1 VHDFGQRPEGGTL
14 MEPAVA
20 HTALGD
26 LRGIWQNGVATFRGV
41 PFAEPPVGELRFAAA
56 EPVQPWRGLRDATQ
70 HGPIAPQLQS
80 RLSLAMGEFQRPQS
94 EDCLTLTIATPAAD
108 GKARPVLVW
117 FHGGAWITGAG
128 SLDWYDGSTLVH
140 EGDIV
145 FVGVNY
151 RLGAL
156 GWLHRPG
163 IVDTDSGISD
173 MLAALA
179 WVRDNIAAFGGD
191 PSCVTVMGQSAGATS
206 IGRLLMLP
214 EARALFHRAIMQSGG
229 YGRGAYTSAMASE
242 RADQF
247 LRLLAIDPE
256 AGDVLSRLRALEVPR
271 ILAAQ
276 ADLARSNARFAF
288 PGAMFMPVFPEA
300 MSLREMLSAIADGA
314 EGKPLLIG
322 ATADEVHA
330 FFAADP
336 SLQNPSHDEVVR
348 RFGGEAALARYRAR
362 RPGASAMDLLADLV
376 TDETFL
382 RPAMDLAMT
391 VAECRGT
398 AFAYVFDWRAPAS
411 RFHACHC
418 IELPF
423 VFGTFDAWVGA
434 PMLAGGHA
442 TQMGEL
448 SASMRQAWIAFAR
461 SGRPSPT
468 WPRHDVDR
476 RAVMRFGSRIG
487 AVGDLG

>member
-1 VHDFGQRPEGGTL
+1 MQSP
-14 MEPAVA
+14 VA
-20 HTALGD
+20 HTAFGD
-26 LRGIWQNGVATFRGV
+26 LRGLWQNGIATFRGV
-41 PFAEPPVGELRFAAA
+41 PFAEPPVGERRFAAA
-56 EPVQPWRGLRDATQ
+56 EPAQPWRGLRDATQ
-70 HGPIAPQLQS
+70 HGPIAPQLPS
-80 RLSLAMGEFQRPQS
+80 RLSVAMGDFQRPQS
-94 EDCLTLTIATPAAD
+94 EDCLTLTISTPAPDAK
-108 GKARPVLVW
+108 GRPVLVW
-117 FHGGAWITGAG
+117 LHGGAWITGAG
-128 SLDWYDGSTLVH
+128 SLDWYDSGTLAR

-163 IVDTDSGISD
+163 IVDADAGLSD
-173 MLAALA
+173 MVAALA

-191 PSCVTVMGQSAGATS
+191 PNCVTVMGQSAGATS

-214 EARALFHRAIMQSGG
+214 EARRLFQRAIMQSGG

-247 LRLLAIDPE
+247 LRLLAIDPQ
-256 AGDVLSRLRALEVPR
+256 AGDALSRLRAVEVSR
-271 ILAAQ
+271 ILSAQ

-300 MSLREMLSAIADGA
+300 MSLREMLLAIADGA
-314 EGKPLLIG
+314 AGKELLIG

-336 SLQNPSHDEVVR
+336 ALQHPSHDAVVR
-348 RFGGEAALARYRAR
+348 RFGSEAALARYRAR

-382 RPAMDLAMT
+382 RPGMDLART
-391 VAECRGT
+391 IAERGGT
-398 AFAYVFDWRAPAS
+398 AYAYVFDWGAPAS
-411 RFHACHC
+411 RFRACHC

-423 VFGTFDAWVGA
+423 VFGTFDAWAGA
-434 PMLAGGHA
+434 PMLAGGDVA
-442 TQMGEL
+442 QIEEL
-448 SASMRQAWIAFAR
+448 SSSMRQAWIAFAR
-461 SGRPSPT
+461 SGQPSPL
-468 WPRHDVDR
+468 WPQHDVDR
-476 RAVMRFGSRIG
+476 RAVMRFGTRIG

>member
-1 VHDFGQRPEGGTL
+1 
-14 MEPAVA
+14 MEFTVA
-20 HTALGD
+20 RTALGD
-26 LRGIWQNGVATFRGV
+26 LRGLWRNGVATFRGV
-41 PFAEPPVGELRFAAA
+41 PFAEAPLGQRRFAPA
-56 EPVQPWRGLRDATQ
+56 EPVRPWRGLRDATQ
-70 HGPIAPQLQS
+70 HGAIAPQLPS
-80 RLSLAMGEFQRPQS
+80 RLSVAMGDFQRPQS
-94 EDCLTLTIATPAAD
+94 EDCLTLTIASPAPD
-108 GKARPVLVW
+108 TERRPVVVW
-117 FHGGAWITGAG
+117 LHGGAWITGAG
-128 SLDWYDGSTLVH
+128 SLDWYDGGTLAR
-140 EGDIV
+140 EGDVV

-163 IVDTDSGISD
+163 IVDADAGLSD
-173 MLAALA
+173 MVAALA
-179 WVRDNIAAFGGD
+179 WVRDNISAFGGD
-191 PSCVTVMGQSAGATS
+191 PNCVTVMGQSAGATS

-214 EARALFHRAIMQSGG
+214 EARRLFHRVIMQSGG

-247 LRLLAIDPE
+247 LRLLAIDPQ
-256 AGDVLSRLRALEVPR
+256 AGDALSRLRAVDVPR

-276 ADLARSNARFAF
+276 VELARSNARFAF

-300 MSLREMLSAIADGA
+300 MSLREMLHAIADGA
-314 EGKPLLIG
+314 EGKQLLIG

-336 SLQNPSHDEVVR
+336 ALQNPSHDEVVR
-348 RFGGEAALARYRAR
+348 RFGGEAALACYRAR

-382 RPAMDLAMT
+382 RPAMDLAGT
-391 VAECRGT
+391 VAECGGT
-398 AFAYVFDWRAPAS
+398 AYAYVFDWGAPAS
-411 RFHACHC
+411 RFRACHC

-423 VFGTFDAWVGA
+423 VFGTFDAWAGA
-434 PMLAGGHA
+434 PMLAGGDA
-442 TQMGEL
+442 TQMEEL

-461 SGRPSPT
+461 SGQPSPF
-468 WPRHDVDR
+468 WPQHNVDR
-476 RAVMRFGSRIG
+476 RAVMRFGTRIG